1 MWAGAPQLLEP
12 LLKMAALLL
21 VVASSLVAATPVPML
36 ELGAYDISTAETT
49 PFLWY
54 GDLLIVEKMAESF

>member
-1 MWAGAPQLLEP
+1 
-12 LLKMAALLL
+12 MAALLQL
-21 VVASSLVAATPVPML
+21 LVASSLVAATPVPML
-36 ELGAYDISTAETT
+36 ELGACDISTAETT